1 MYREYGLKAPRRELA
16 ASAEEAA
23 SKAAAIGFPV
33 VLKIAS
39 PDILH
44 KTDVGGVC
52 LDLRTKEQVQLC
64 FARMMTSVR
73 IHAPQAHIDGV
84 FVEEMC
90 RGGVEVILGLH
101 NDPQFGPTIMFG
113 LGGVHTEILNDVSFR
128 VLPIAVE
135 DAQAMLRDVRGRAIL
150 EGFRGGPVI
159 AEAMLVDLIM
169 RAARMGMDLAA
180 RLDTVDLNPVMVWEN
195 DHRVLDAKILLRPQ
209 AQVLRHHTPDT
220 SHLDR
225 FFRAESVAVVGASA
239 TPGKIGHAVLESLAC
254 FGYGGQVYPVNP
266 RSQELMG
273 LTSYPSLTA
282 IPNTVDLVVV
292 VVSLSQVPDILRE
305 CPGKEA
311 HAMVIISGGGKEL
324 GGDRAELEAKIARVA
339 RENDVRIIGCNC
351 IGVFDGQTRLDTPFQ
366 THPRLQRPALG
377 PVSILT
383 QSGTV
388 GAGLLEAFGDTGVSK
403 MVSYGNRIDVDEAD
417 LLAFFAQDPSTQ
429 VIVCYIEGLKDARK
443 FLATASRVARAK
455 PIVAFK
461 AGRTPSASSACV
473 SHTGF
478 FGGTY
483 RVWDGAFRQAGIIG
497 AHSLEELHAAAKA
510 LAWQPKARGRR
521 VGLISNG
528 AGTMVQAIDLFPEA
542 GLELACLSAES
553 LASLRASYPPFYG
566 VQNPLDLT
574 GSAVTQDYAV
584 GIETLLRDPSVDL
597 LMAWFVFPNSA
608 MTEDIV
614 GALAELSAR
623 YDKPMVCGALG
634 GTYTRRM
641 REAMEAMRLPT
652 YATVRE
658 WVAAAAALGS
668 KPPQVW
674 QGDNRTG
681 GEHVRASSAPG

>member
-1 MYREYGLKAPRRELA
+1 MYREYGLKAPSKELA
-16 ASAEEAA
+16 VSAEQAA
-23 SKAAAIGFPV
+23 STAAAIGFPV
-33 VLKIAS
+33 VLKISS

-52 LDLRTKEQVQLC
+52 LDLRTKEQVRTC
-64 FARMMTSVR
+64 FSRVMTSVR
-73 IHAPQAHIDGV
+73 THAPQAHVDGV

-90 RGGVEVILGLH
+90 QGGVEVILGLH

-113 LGGVHTEILNDVSFR
+113 LGGVHAEILDDVSFR
-128 VLPIAVE
+128 VLPISVE
-135 DAQAMLRDVRGRAIL
+135 DARAMRGELRGRAIL

-159 AEAMLVDLIM
+159 PEALLVELIM
-169 RAARMGMDLAA
+169 RAARMGMDLAP
-180 RLDTVDLNPVMVWEN
+180 RLDTIDLNPVMVWED

-209 AQVLRHHTPDT
+209 AHALLHRSPDM

-239 TPGKIGHAVLESLAC
+239 TPGKIGHAVMESLAC
-254 FGYGGQVYPVNP
+254 FGYGGRVYPVNP

-273 LTSYPSLTA
+273 LTSYPSLDA
-282 IPNTVDLVVV
+282 IPDTVDLVVV
-292 VVSLSQVPDILRE
+292 VVGLSQVPDILLE

-339 RENDVRIIGCNC
+339 WENDVRIIGCNC

-366 THPRLQRPALG
+366 THSRLERPAFG

-417 LLAFFAQDPSTQ
+417 LLAFLAQDSSTE
-429 VIVCYIEGLKDARK
+429 VVVCYIEGLEDARE
-443 FLATASRVARAK
+443 FLATAGQVSRSK

-461 AGRTPSASSACV
+461 AGRTPSASKASI

-478 FGGTY
+478 FSGTY
-483 RVWDGAFRQAGIIG
+483 RVWDGAFRQAGIVA
-497 AHSLEELHAAAKA
+497 AHSVEELHAAAKA

-521 VGLISNG
+521 VGMISNG

-542 GLELACLSAES
+542 GMELACLSAES

-574 GSAVTQDYAV
+574 GSAVTQDYTV
-584 GIETLLRDPSVDL
+584 GIETLLRDPNVDL

-614 GALAELSAR
+614 EALAELSVR

-634 GTYTRRM
+634 GTYTQRM
-641 REAMEAMRLPT
+641 RKAMEAVGLPT
-652 YATVRE
+652 YATVQE
-658 WVAAAAALGS
+658 WVAAAVALGS
-668 KPPQVW
+668 GPTPAW
-674 QGDNRTG
+674 QRNSRMG
-681 GEHVRASSAPG
+681 GT